1 MTGRPADLLVWRGA
15 HNWVVS
21 GFRATNDPALGD
33 DFTVT
38 ALRIE
43 DVWYPRIS
51 TIWGPSRPPD
61 ALVPTGLLHEDYLPW
76 KRPTG
81 KYPGKDGKFVVV
93 IPVAKG

>member
-1 MTGRPADLLVWRGA
+1 
-15 HNWVVS
+15 
-21 GFRATNDPALGD
+21 
-33 DFTVT
+33 VT

-51 TIWGPSRPPD
+51 TIWGPSRRPD
-61 ALVPTGLLHEDYLPW
+61 VLVPVGLLPEDYLPW

-81 KYPGKDGKFVVV
+81 RYPGKDGRFVLV